1 MREYLEE
8 EEEIEVLAEE
18 EMEETGAEF
27 EPASEETEEVVVLA
41 EDEKD
46 AITGGGTWVKNP
58 VYYGA
63 YSNTCYKQ
71 KCEETFW
78 IALTSVTKVTVTSW
92 GPASKITYSGR
103 RVTVTRKSGKLGTVK
118 MTLYGSNNKYVKYT
132 VYFK

>member
-1 MREYLEE
+1 
-8 EEEIEVLAEE
+8 
-18 EMEETGAEF
+18 MEETGAEF
-27 EPASEETEEVVVLA
+27 ESDSEEIVVLA
-41 EDEKD
+41 EDEKE
-46 AITGGGTWVKNP
+46 TTVGGGWTMPKNP